1 VNDHACLPDLIM
13 KFGSVRQ
20 RPMPCHSSPS
30 DPAGWSAAQDKTA
43 QSAVI
48 VYSSRIN
55 QYERGVHT
63 PDYAMAQRLAR
74 ALGVTTAFL
83 FADDESVARILLA
96 VSAMPASERRRLA
109 RQLDGS
115 TDVDDLTASR
125 RPSRRQD

>member
-1 VNDHACLPDLIM
+1 MTV
-13 KFGSVRQ
+13 GSMAQPSIGVFARRFRQ
-20 RPMPCHSSPS
+20 ARLRTGLSQKAVGIA
-30 DPAGWSAAQDKTA
+30 AGVDEFVA
-43 QSAVI
+43 
-48 VYSSRIN
+48 SSRIN

-63 PDYAMAQRLAR
+63 PDFAMAQRLAR

-115 TDVDDLTASR
+115 TDVDDPRASR
-125 RPSRRQD
+125 PPSRRQD